1 MANEPHG
8 VVITVK
14 EVYDEMKELILEV
27 RQLTSEYRNSRLVD
41 EDHEKR
47 LRSLERWMYAIP
59 ASLIAAIGSVVV
71 TLMNKG

>member
-27 RQLTSEYRNSRLVD
+27 RQLTNEYRNSRLVD

-47 LRSLERWMYAIP
+47 LRAIERWMYAIP
-59 ASLIAAIGSVVV
+59 ASLVAAIGSIIVA
-71 TLMNKG
+71 LNK